1 MVSCW
6 RLVIP
11 NIRRVTCLFAVQ
23 LEIYSAW
30 SSWWAVF
37 YYPPFQFVNSSFVSI
52 CIDWSTADLSIEFQL
67 TKSLCLSITKLFQRT
82 TTLTCF
88 AMSNFHGQDMCLFVC
103 DVQISFVNSSPYW
116 TTNLPSCDK
125 RCDFKSKPIQPPL
138 PPIVDPQV
146 GSATKL
152 PWPFPVLA
160 NIHLSQHIPQT
171 SFSNFQW
178 SNWVQASILLIGTF
192 QHSPLSPLKFHS
204 FSIVTSLRL

>member
-1 MVSCW
+1 
-6 RLVIP
+6 
-11 NIRRVTCLFAVQ
+11 
-23 LEIYSAW
+23 
-30 SSWWAVF
+30 
-37 YYPPFQFVNSSFVSI
+37 
-52 CIDWSTADLSIEFQL
+52 
-67 TKSLCLSITKLFQRT
+67 
-82 TTLTCF
+82 
-88 AMSNFHGQDMCLFVC
+88 MSNFHGQDMCLFVC

-178 SNWVQASILLIGTF
+178 SNRVQASSLLICTF
-192 QHSPLSPLKFHS
+192 QYSPLQLLEISFVFHRC
-204 FSIVTSLRL
+204 SLRAIPASGVYWATIFRYWELQTTIISVLPRNRNISN